1 MRKLNLSAE
10 GDNFL
15 GEIIIPNIPEFAQ
28 EYLSHAINMIFDMN
42 DTVLDI
48 SNIITTEMTSK
59 FTPNKHLVHELD
71 KPRTDTSIHKYVYAF
86 NGEDGN
92 ETIQLIWHQFYLTI
106 EVIANKTDYNLWEK
120 QYYPNQTVGRFI
132 ITIIPD
138 DCPTLKV
145 LELCNDNDV
154 ALELL
159 LNLRKYIHHYT
170 KTVTTIKPEGE
181 EDSGE

>member
-10 GDNFL
+10 GNNFL
-15 GEIIIPNIPEFAQ
+15 CEIMIPDIPEFAQ

-71 KPRTDTSIHKYVYAF
+71 TQRTTRSIHNYVYAF

-106 EVIANKTDYNLWEK
+106 EVTANTTDYNIHEK
-120 QYYPNQTVGRFI
+120 RYYPNQTVGMFI
-132 ITIIPD
+132 ITIVPD
-138 DCPTLKV
+138 DCPTLEV

-159 LNLRKYIHHYT
+159 LKLRKYIHHYT

-181 EDSGE
+181 EDNGE